1 MNCREKEI
9 NIMEKEKKA
18 SVKTVT
24 LAHRLM
30 SKILLSDMVLL
41 ALTAVVSGVLALNLA
56 NGAINRVQ
64 YGVFMLIL
72 VAVVCGL
79 VMLFTPRVT
88 RHIIIPLSSAYE
100 ELEQLSAGRVSGDNM
115 VQMHTGMAEL
125 DNLQN
130 AIAKTTSYLNKY
142 ISNIDETL
150 GRISHSD
157 LAFDITED
165 YVGDFVQIKDSMNEI
180 IDSLNTNVRSIGA
193 VSGEVLSISEQVSS
207 SSQALAQGATEQA
220 SAVEQL
226 LSTVNGI
233 SAHVGET
240 ASNAGEANEK
250 ATVVR
255 QQITRS
261 NKQMQ
266 TLIGAMDQISTTSNQ
281 VAKIVKIIQDIAFQT
296 NILALN
302 AAVEAARAGVNGKSF
317 AVVADEVK
325 NLATKSAS
333 AAEDTTKLIKDT
345 IAAVENG
352 MTIST
357 ETADLL
363 GKVVG
368 GVDDVAD
375 IVSTISSAAQEENA
389 SISQV
394 VQGLDQVSTVV
405 QSNSSSAE
413 ESAAVSHQLADS
425 AKKLQDMV
433 SVFRLRA

>member
-1 MNCREKEI
+1 
-9 NIMEKEKKA
+9 MEKKKKVQA
-18 SVKTVT
+18 SETTAKNTS
-24 LAHRLM
+24 LAQH
-30 SKILLSDMVLL
+30 
-41 ALTAVVSGVLALNLA
+41 LTARIMLADLVIVVLTVLATSQFGKMLRDGSLNTLTYA
-56 NGAINRVQ
+56 GCMIGTVAFI
-64 YGVFMLIL
+64 GIL
-72 VAVVCGL
+72 VL
-79 VMLFTPRVT
+79 IFTPKVAARLLGPIGNASKEVY
-88 RHIIIPLSSAYE
+88 R
-100 ELEQLSAGRVSGDNM
+100 LSAGNVECTDLKVVKSGM
-115 VQMHTGMAEL
+115 EEL
-125 DNLQN
+125 DNLQR
-130 AIAKTTSYLNKY
+130 AIGDTVTYLNQY
-142 ISNIDETL
+142 ITNIDDTLDRISN
-150 GRISHSD
+150 SD
-157 LAFDITED
+157 LAFEITED
-165 YVGDFVQIKDSMNEI
+165 YVGDFAKLKDSMNKI
-180 IDSLNTNVRSIGA
+180 VDSLNGTIKGIGS

-220 SAVEQL
+220 SAVEEL

-233 SAHVGET
+233 SSHVGET
-240 ASNAGEANEK
+240 ASNAGEANQK
-250 ATVVR
+250 ASEVR
-255 QQITRS
+255 EQITRS
-261 NKQMQ
+261 NEQMQ

-281 VAKIVKIIQDIAFQT
+281 VAKIVKIIEDIAFQT

-345 IAAVENG
+345 ISAVENG

-363 GKVVG
+363 SKVVDS
-368 GVDDVAD
+368 VDDVAN
-375 IVSTISSAAQEENA
+375 IVSTISGAAQEENA

-405 QSNSSSAE
+405 QANSSSAE

-433 SVFRLRA
+433 GTFRLRA

>member
-1 MNCREKEI
+1 MK
-9 NIMEKEKKA
+9 KEKKDDL
-18 SVKTVT
+18 KTT
-24 LAHRLM
+24 GLARRLTG
-30 SKILLSDMVLL
+30 KILLSDMVIL
-41 ALTAVVSGVLALNLA
+41 AGTAIVSTVLGFRLA
-56 NGAINRVQ
+56 DGAIDRIQ
-64 YGVFMLIL
+64 YGVSMLVL

-79 VMLFTPRVT
+79 VMFFTPKVAGR
-88 RHIIIPLSSAYE
+88 IIRPLSNASKQ
-100 ELEQLSAGRVSGDNM
+100 LERLSTGYVDGGD
-115 VQMHTGMAEL
+115 VKPLHTGMQEL
-125 DNLQN
+125 DALQT
-130 AIAKTTSYLNKY
+130 AITKTISYLSVY
-142 ISNIDETL
+142 IANIDATL
-150 GRISHSD
+150 DRISHSD
-157 LAFDITED
+157 LAFEITED
-165 YVGDFVQIKDSMNEI
+165 YVGDFVKIKNSMNKIVET
-180 IDSLNTNVRSIGA
+180 LNTNVKEIGS

-220 SAVEQL
+220 GAVEEL

-233 SAHVGET
+233 SAHVGKT
-240 ASNAGEANEK
+240 ASNAGEANHK
-250 ATVVR
+250 ASEVR
-255 QQITRS
+255 AQITRS
-261 NKQMQ
+261 NQQMQ

-281 VAKIVKIIQDIAFQT
+281 VAKIVKIIEDIAFQT

-333 AAEDTTKLIKDT
+333 AAEDTTRLIKDT

-363 GKVVG
+363 GKVVES
-368 GVDDVAD
+368 VDDVAD
-375 IVSTISSAAQEENA
+375 IVSTISSAAQEENS

-405 QSNSSSAE
+405 QANSSSAE

-433 SVFRLRA
+433 GIFRLRA

>member
-1 MNCREKEI
+1 
-9 NIMEKEKKA
+9 MEKKEKTQA
-18 SVKTVT
+18 SAAGRKNKSLARHLTDRIMLAGMAIVILTVLATTQFGAMLRSGTLNT
-24 LAHRLM
+24 LAYVGC
-30 SKILLSDMVLL
+30 MV
-41 ALTAVVSGVLALNLA
+41 ALVAFIGVL
-56 NGAINRVQ
+56 V
-64 YGVFMLIL
+64 LIFTPK
-72 VAVVCGL
+72 VAVRLLGPISNASEEVN
-79 VMLFTPRVT
+79 R
-88 RHIIIPLSSAYE
+88 LSTGNVERADLKIVKS
-100 ELEQLSAGRVSGDNM
+100 
-115 VQMHTGMAEL
+115 GMAEL
-125 DNLQN
+125 DNLQK
-130 AIAKTTSYLNKY
+130 AIGDTVTYLNRY
-142 ISNIDETL
+142 INNIDSTL
-150 GRISHSD
+150 DRISHSD
-157 LAFDITED
+157 LAFEITEE
-165 YVGDFVQIKDSMNEI
+165 YVGDFQKIKASMNKI
-180 IDSLNTNVRSIGA
+180 VDSLNSTIKEIGS

-207 SSQALAQGATEQA
+207 SSQTLAQGATEQA
-220 SAVEQL
+220 SAVEEL

-240 ASNAGEANEK
+240 AAHAGEANQK
-250 ATVVR
+250 ASEVR

-261 NKQMQ
+261 NEQMQ

-281 VAKIVKIIQDIAFQT
+281 VAKIVKIIEDIAFQT

-357 ETADLL
+357 ETAELL
-363 GKVVG
+363 GKVVDS
-368 GVDDVAD
+368 VDDVAD
-375 IVSTISSAAQEENA
+375 IVSTISGAAQEENA

-405 QSNSSSAE
+405 QANSSSAE

-433 SVFRLRA
+433 GTFRLRA

>member
-1 MNCREKEI
+1 
-9 NIMEKEKKA
+9 MEKKKKSSA
-18 SVKTVT
+18 KSEDKSST
-24 LAHRLM
+24 LTHRLTG
-30 SKILLSDMVLL
+30 KILLADMVIV
-41 ALTAVVSGVLALNLA
+41 ALTAIVSTVLGLRLADGAMSRLQYFIFMVVL
-56 NGAINRVQ
+56 I
-64 YGVFMLIL
+64 VFI
-72 VAVVCGL
+72 CGL
-79 VMLFTPRVT
+79 VIFFTPRVAGK
-88 RHIIIPLSSAYE
+88 IIRPIKGASQELDRLSGGYVD
-100 ELEQLSAGRVSGDNM
+100 GGN
-115 VQMHTGMAEL
+115 VQMIHTGMQEL
-125 DNLQN
+125 DTLQN
-130 AIAKTTSYLNKY
+130 AITETVTYLNRY
-142 ISNIDETL
+142 ITNIDDTLDRISN
-150 GRISHSD
+150 SD
-157 LAFDITED
+157 LAFEITED
-165 YVGDFVQIKDSMNEI
+165 YVGDFVKIKDSMNKI
-180 IDSLNTNVRSIGA
+180 VDSLNSTIKGIGS

-220 SAVEQL
+220 SAVEEL

-233 SAHVGET
+233 SSHVGET
-240 ASNAGEANEK
+240 ASNAGEANQK
-250 ATVVR
+250 ASEVR
-255 QQITRS
+255 EQITRS
-261 NKQMQ
+261 NEQMQ

-281 VAKIVKIIQDIAFQT
+281 VAKIVKIIEDIAFQT

-345 IAAVENG
+345 ISAVENG

-363 GKVVG
+363 SKVVDS
-368 GVDDVAD
+368 VDDVAN
-375 IVSTISSAAQEENA
+375 IVSTISGAAQEENA

-405 QSNSSSAE
+405 QANSSSAE

-433 SVFRLRA
+433 GTFRLRG